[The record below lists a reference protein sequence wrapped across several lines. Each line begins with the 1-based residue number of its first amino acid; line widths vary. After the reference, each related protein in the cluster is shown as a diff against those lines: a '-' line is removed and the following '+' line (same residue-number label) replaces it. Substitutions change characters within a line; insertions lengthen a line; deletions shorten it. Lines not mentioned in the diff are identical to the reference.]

1 MEKLPV
7 SNPPARLI
15 LGMDKQ
21 VLMGKFGSD
30 VIWNIASLA
39 VLAVCGIVMNIIIA
53 WYYSPDVLGA
63 FNQVYAVYMVF
74 SQLAVAG
81 IHLSVLKYVAQ
92 YSSKPGT
99 YRSLFTVGLFL
110 ASGFA
115 LVACIVFWLIRGE
128 FGRLMMNNPGVGTGV
143 AYATLG
149 LFFFSINK
157 VFLSMLNGLSR
168 MKSYAIFQALRYIF
182 MILALIGA
190 TILHSPGD
198 HLGVIFSVAES
209 LLFLCMLPV
218 TLPEMQWPSMAM
230 FKEWSK
236 KHLDFGIRGF
246 FSNVLLQLNTRV
258 DVLILGHFYNDR
270 IVGIYSFAAI
280 LAEGIYQLPLVLQLN
295 YNPILVNLIAD
306 QKIDELK
313 KTIKQGVR
321 FSYRVMLTI
330 GLAVVLLYPLGIS
343 LVTNKA
349 AFMQSWPILAILMTG
364 IVLGSGYVPF
374 GTILLQAGR
383 PGLHTLMIMMLVFT
397 NIAGNYLLVPV
408 LGATGSAIA
417 TGCSY
422 ALLMLLLKLFT
433 KNALKL
439 NI

>member
-39 VLAVCGIVMNIIIA
+39 VLAVCGIIVNIIIA

-110 ASGFA
+110 SSGFA

-258 DVLILGHFYNDR
+258 DVLILGHFYDDR

-330 GLAVVLLYPLGIS
+330 GLTVVLLYPLGIS

>member
-7 SNPPARLI
+7 SNPPARLF

-21 VLMGKFGSD
+21 VLVGKFGTD
-30 VIWNIASLA
+30 VIWNVASLA

-53 WYYSPDVLGA
+53 WYYTPDILGA
-63 FNQVYAVYMVF
+63 FNQVYAVYMIF

-99 YRSLFTVGLFL
+99 YRSLFTVGLIL
-110 ASGFA
+110 SSGFA
-115 LVACIVFWLIRGE
+115 LVACLVFWLIRAE
-128 FGRLMMNNPGVGTGV
+128 FGRLMMNNPGVATGV

-190 TILHSPGD
+190 TILHSSGD
-198 HLGVIFSVAES
+198 HLGIIFSVAES

-236 KHLDFGIRGF
+236 KHLNFGIRGF

-258 DVLILGHFYNDR
+258 DVLILGYFYNDR

-313 KTIKQGVR
+313 TTIKQGVR
-321 FSYRVMLTI
+321 FSYQVMLAI
-330 GLAVVLLYPLGIS
+330 GLLVVLLYPLGIS

-349 AFMQSWPILAILMTG
+349 AFMQSWPIFAILMAG
-364 IVLGSGYVPF
+364 IVLASGYVPF

-383 PGLHTLMIMMLVFT
+383 PGLHTLMIMLLVFI

-422 ALLMLLLKLFT
+422 ALSMVLLKLFT
-433 KNALKL
+433 GSALKL
-439 NI
+439 QI

>member
-1 MEKLPV
+1 LEKLPV

-39 VLAVCGIVMNIIIA
+39 VLAVCGIIVNIIIA

-110 ASGFA
+110 SSGFA

-258 DVLILGHFYNDR
+258 DVLILGHFYDDR

-330 GLAVVLLYPLGIS
+330 GLTVVLLYPLGIS

>member
-1 MEKLPV
+1 
-7 SNPPARLI
+7 
-15 LGMDKQ
+15 
-21 VLMGKFGSD
+21 
-30 VIWNIASLA
+30 
-39 VLAVCGIVMNIIIA
+39 
-53 WYYSPDVLGA
+53 
-63 FNQVYAVYMVF
+63 
-74 SQLAVAG
+74 
-81 IHLSVLKYVAQ
+81 
-92 YSSKPGT
+92 
-99 YRSLFTVGLFL
+99 
-110 ASGFA
+110 
-115 LVACIVFWLIRGE
+115 
-128 FGRLMMNNPGVGTGV
+128 
-143 AYATLG
+143 
-149 LFFFSINK
+149 
-157 VFLSMLNGLSR
+157 
-168 MKSYAIFQALRYIF
+168 

>member
-1 MEKLPV
+1 MNKQPI
-7 SNPPARLI
+7 SNPPAKLW
-15 LGMDKQ
+15 LGLDPQ
-21 VLMGKFGSD
+21 VLLGKFGTD
-30 VIWNIASLA
+30 VLWNVASLA

-53 WYYSPDVLGA
+53 WYYTPDILGA

-92 YSSKPGT
+92 YSTKRDT

-110 ASGFA
+110 SSGFA
-115 LVACIVFWLIRGE
+115 IVACIIFWLIRAE
-128 FGRLMMNNPGVGTGV
+128 FGRLMMNNPGVATGV

-168 MKSYAIFQALRYIF
+168 MKSYAIYQALRYIF

-190 TILHSPGD
+190 TMLHSPGD

-218 TLPEMQWPSMAM
+218 TLPEMQWPTLAVL
-230 FKEWSK
+230 KEWVG

-258 DVLILGHFYNDR
+258 DVLILGYFYDDR

-280 LAEGIYQLPLVLQLN
+280 LAEGIYQLPFVLQLN

-313 KTIKQGVR
+313 LTIKKGVR
-321 FSYRVMLTI
+321 FSYLVMLVI
-330 GLAVVLLYPLGIS
+330 GLSAVLLYPLGIA

-349 AFMQSWPILAILMTG
+349 AFMQSWPIFAILMAG
-364 IVLGSGYVPF
+364 IVVASGYVPF

-383 PGLHTLMIMMLVFT
+383 PGLHTLMIVLLVFT
-397 NIAGNYLLVPV
+397 NIIGNYVLVPV

-417 TGCSY
+417 TGFSF
-422 ALLMLLLKLFT
+422 ALSMLLLKIFT
-433 KNALKL
+433 KGALKL
-439 NI
+439 QI

>member
-1 MEKLPV
+1 
-7 SNPPARLI
+7 
-15 LGMDKQ
+15 MDKQ

-39 VLAVCGIVMNIIIA
+39 VLAVCGIIVNIIIA

-110 ASGFA
+110 SSGFA

-258 DVLILGHFYNDR
+258 DVLILGHFYDDR

-330 GLAVVLLYPLGIS
+330 GLTVVLLYPLGIS